1 MSLQWTTDDDDDE
14 ILALHDD
21 RRDSSSS
28 LDRLESAETWQLA
41 GWRTRGYIV
50 LSLFLL
56 SALQAICWNLFA
68 PIFSTVHAVYGW
80 EDTEVEWLANLGNIA
95 MLISLPFTTVIVG
108 ALGPRVPTILTAA
121 MMLACT
127 GLRIAP
133 QVYKDVHD
141 VALDRRIVYS
151 LNVMSML
158 LNGASAA
165 WLSFSGPVQAEIW
178 FPTHQRGTVTAVLSV
193 APYVGVSLGYIVGP
207 LVVPEGAQGGDS
219 LDTMLFVHTVCA
231 ASIFF
236 AMLIYFPSEPRTA
249 PTRSASLRAKVV
261 ESRGGVKGVALA
273 RSIVAEFMGALFG
286 CCGRNSQAV
295 GALWMIALA
304 FSLPLGVQAGW
315 GAVLAINLKKVAG
328 IGSVTSGWI
337 GCASTLSGCIGGIA
351 IGALSDRFIGS
362 LKTFV
367 LVSYSLA
374 SVFFAA
380 FGLLVLEYWVPSPD
394 TVIPLIYATA
404 IGGGFFLYCPIPL
417 FYEMVVEETFPQIPA
432 ATSSGILS
440 IMVTVVQIC
449 FLFAPIGRW
458 MNWAMMLITPVGIIP
473 LLLLSIKYPRTR
485 EDQFVHIARL
495 DRLGIF

>member
-41 GWRTRGYIV
+41 GWRTRSYIV

-165 WLSFSGPVQAEIW
+165 VSW
-178 FPTHQRGTVTAVLSV
+178 PT
-193 APYVGVSLGYIVGP
+193 P
-207 LVVPEGAQGGDS
+207 
-219 LDTMLFVHTVCA
+219 
-231 ASIFF
+231 
-236 AMLIYFPSEPRTA
+236 
-249 PTRSASLRAKVV
+249 SAS
-261 ESRGGVKGVALA
+261 
-273 RSIVAEFMGALFG
+273 
-286 CCGRNSQAV
+286 
-295 GALWMIALA
+295 
-304 FSLPLGVQAGW
+304 PP
-315 GAVLAINLKKVAG
+315 AI
-328 IGSVTSGWI
+328 
-337 GCASTLSGCIGGIA
+337 
-351 IGALSDRFIGS
+351 
-362 LKTFV
+362 
-367 LVSYSLA
+367 
-374 SVFFAA
+374 
-380 FGLLVLEYWVPSPD
+380 
-394 TVIPLIYATA
+394 
-404 IGGGFFLYCPIPL
+404 
-417 FYEMVVEETFPQIPA
+417 
-432 ATSSGILS
+432 
-440 IMVTVVQIC
+440 
-449 FLFAPIGRW
+449 
-458 MNWAMMLITPVGIIP
+458 
-473 LLLLSIKYPRTR
+473 
-485 EDQFVHIARL
+485 RL
-495 DRLGIF
+495 NP